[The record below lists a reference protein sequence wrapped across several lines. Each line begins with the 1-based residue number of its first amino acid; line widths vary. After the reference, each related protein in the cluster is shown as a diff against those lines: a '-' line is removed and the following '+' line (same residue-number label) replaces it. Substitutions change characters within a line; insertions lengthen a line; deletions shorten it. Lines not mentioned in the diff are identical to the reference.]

1 MFPYFLSSLSL
12 SLQLLRNLQKSVATL
27 HVCGDWQASA
37 DDDAALEMS
46 TASVWAQARAPL
58 APGGGGKAATGDASF
73 EFRFILLAAREFEAI
88 WPAAAVAGVLGHLDG
103 SPVVGSPVAANA

>member
-1 MFPYFLSSLSL
+1 M
-12 SLQLLRNLQKSVATL
+12 ATL
-27 HVCGDWQASA
+27 HVCGDWKASA

-46 TASVWAQARAPL
+46 TAAVWAQARAPL
-58 APGGGGKAATGDASF
+58 VPGGGAGPSDASF

-103 SPVVGSPVAANA
+103 SAAAVVQPVPASA

>member
-1 MFPYFLSSLSL
+1 M
-12 SLQLLRNLQKSVATL
+12 
-27 HVCGDWQASA
+27 CGDWQASS

-58 APGGGGKAATGDASF
+58 APSGAAAAADASF

-103 SPVVGSPVAANA
+103 SVVGSPSPVPANA